1 MQSLV
6 TPVSSVD
13 AQNISTGRFKPL
25 VSLKKHRWLAL
36 FIIVAVTAIGLPIAF
51 ILGKTVYTTTAVVM
65 VSPRFVQNLD
75 TEKGMDLSRD
85 QYQLYVKQ
93 QEHMITRLDILQ
105 EALQRPEI
113 KSNWLRPDETEAAGL
128 DRLSRAISETNDR
141 GTPFI
146 NISLTSTKDEGLDT
160 ILNGIIQVYLKR
172 SQEESLYSS
181 DERIDMLQQR
191 RDELLELIAQRQK
204 QRSQIAEELGVTTF
218 KEDNLNPY
226 DNILIESTQAQIQ
239 ARRLR
244 VQAETRFHTLTEGK
258 TGETVLDAQIREMV
272 ANDAA
277 LKDFKA
283 KQIEQRTNLMTQL
296 IGLTPQH
303 PTRQRAEQEIAK
315 IDRDI
320 QQATDKLVAE
330 IRGRL
335 LAQNQSEVYKTQ
347 RLEGALSEETKIQ
360 RNQTNHYSTLYNHA
374 LVLNKEI
381 ERAYKQLDKIDDRV
395 DFLTIESSA
404 PGFVRLDTPAGP
416 PDSAGKRKK
425 LLLLFLVAALGMGVS
440 VPVMIDLLDRRLQT
454 TGEVHK
460 VLGFAPMAWILERK
474 DRATEQLA
482 LDHLRRLALALKR
495 EYQNHQTS
503 YFVLTSIKAGGGATT
518 LTLELAHSLSDLG
531 VRTLAME
538 LNAFKPDSRFST
550 EWSSH
555 GVSTLLNPNTPRSLA
570 PETLVLPAT
579 EELPARLPVGE
590 TPSRHL
596 TTHGKL
602 QFLLEQL
609 HTRYDMIII
618 DTPPI
623 LLSADAELLGEIAG
637 GVLMVIEAGHITPG
651 ELKRAAS
658 LLERLNPP
666 VVGAILN
673 RVKVYEGGGYFAE
686 LLKEYSTGTK
696 LKSGWLK
703 RWLWS

>member
-1 MQSLV
+1 MQA
-6 TPVSSVD
+6 PVSSVSATD
-13 AQNISTGRFKPL
+13 TQNIPTGRFKPL
-25 VSLKKHRWLAL
+25 VSIKKHPWLAS
-36 FIIVAVTAIGLPIAF
+36 FMVTAVMALGLPIAF
-51 ILGKTVYTTTAVVM
+51 IFGKTMYTTTAVVL

-75 TEKGMDLSRD
+75 TEKSLELSRD

-93 QEHMITRLDILQ
+93 QEHMTTRLDILQ
-105 EALQRPEI
+105 EALQRPDI
-113 KSNWLRPDETEAAGL
+113 KANWLRPEETEADGL
-128 DRLSRAISETNDR
+128 DRLGKAISETNDR
-141 GTPFI
+141 GSPFI
-146 NISLTSTKDEGLDT
+146 NITLTSTKDDGLDT
-160 ILNGIIQVYLKR
+160 VLNGIVQVYLKH

-204 QRSQIAEELGVTTF
+204 QRSQISEELGVTTF

-226 DNILIESTQAQIQ
+226 DNILIESTQAQNQ
-239 ARRLR
+239 ARRQR
-244 VQAETRFHTLTEGK
+244 VEAETRLHTLTEGK
-258 TGETVLDAQIREMV
+258 IGETVLDTQVREMV
-272 ANDAA
+272 ANDVA

-283 KQIEQRTNLMTQL
+283 KQIEQRTTLMTQI

-303 PTRQRAEQEIAK
+303 PTKQRVEQEVAK

-320 QQATDKLVAE
+320 QQATDKLATE
-330 IRGRL
+330 IRSRL
-335 LAQNQSEVYKTQ
+335 LAQNQSDVYKTQ
-347 RLEGALSEETKIQ
+347 RLEGALTDETKTQ
-360 RNQTNHYSTLYNHA
+360 RNQANHYSTLYNRA

-381 ERAYKQLDKIDDRV
+381 ERAYKQLNKIDDRV

-404 PGFVRLDTPAGP
+404 PGFVRLDTPASP
-416 PDSAGKRKK
+416 PDSSGKRKK
-425 LLLLFLVAALGMGVS
+425 LLLLFIVMALGMGVS
-440 VPVMIDLLDRRLQT
+440 VPVMIDLSDRRLQT
-454 TGEVHK
+454 PSEVHK
-460 VLGFAPMAWILERK
+460 FLGFAPMAWLLERK

-503 YFVLTSIKAGGGATT
+503 YFVLTSIKAGGGATS

-531 VRTLAME
+531 VRTLAVE
-538 LNAFKPDSRFST
+538 LNAFKPDSRFNP
-550 EWSSH
+550 ENSSL
-555 GVSTLLNPNTPRSLA
+555 GVTTLLNSNSPKSLV
-570 PETLVLPAT
+570 PETLIIKAT
-579 EELPARLPVGE
+579 ADQPARLPVGE
-590 TPSRHL
+590 IPSRHL
-596 TTHGKL
+596 TTYGKL

-609 HTRYDMIII
+609 HSHYDMIII

-637 GVLMVIEAGHITPG
+637 GVLMIIEAGHILPG

-696 LKSGWLK
+696 LKSGRLK
-703 RWLWS
+703 RWLWG